1 MNMAVIRKAVTRKSV
16 VRAIAWF
23 LAAVVL
29 AGCVSGLGQSFLGI
43 STLAAATGLSGG
55 LAAAIGGVIG
65 ASGNPGVMLATA
77 GLFAARLT
85 LSLWIGGFP
94 FPKNRTRNGTRA
106 ASAPGTYRANHAR
119 STQSTRPGAKFAIRG
134 TKKPLAQPVEPGDG
148 AALETVAAVTTH
160 GTRDKPGERGAI
172 RTFDFPAL
180 LRRILDAD
188 DGLLAEELP
197 LRLALAAVFA
207 LFGGIGSHV
216 GAPFVPETVLRI
228 LVATALC
235 PLAAYGFYA
244 ATARNMRYSPLRQ
257 AGRIL
262 TVALCAYALAP
273 TRLFAVPALAISGI
287 GLGALVGFGAAV
299 VSGIGWGAAYGALYG
314 VACGLCVSPT
324 MAGAFGLA
332 GIAAGIAGQFSP
344 VGGIALSAAGGIV
357 WSMAVG
363 GVSGM
368 GEIAPSFLVAAAV
381 LTPFYA
387 IDGVRGWIEK
397 TLPSPLPLTDLKRRE
412 RETLAETALL
422 SREKRLGAMSAHLS
436 EIGAVLTGL
445 AERVNRPTTEEAA
458 DWCREAV
465 GLYCT
470 RCPRREDCTE
480 THYDS
485 YAAMLSRMA
494 QSAVRQGCVDGAD
507 VPLYFAGK
515 CAAMSRILDEV
526 NITCARRLGER
537 RMDNRLK
544 MTAQDYAFM
553 GELLAE
559 SAKTEAEDGRLD
571 EALSRRVA
579 ARMQT
584 RACSAGRVAVYGVR
598 HRRVYVHDIH
608 LAETRMGGE
617 ELREA
622 FSQFVGVPLS
632 PPVFTLD
639 GPVLSMEMHSEPRCR
654 CASGS
659 YRLSGDAIRTAR
671 ANGTEIPEDALTE
684 GTDAEDTAVF
694 AENTHAE
701 VSGDTICT
709 FESGERTYMLLS
721 DGMGSGKMASLA
733 SEVSAMFLD
742 KMLSAG
748 AGLEI
753 TLRMLNHILRANTG
767 EVSTTVDLCELDR
780 VTGEVK
786 FVKSGAAPSYV
797 IRGDSLFR
805 LQSKTV
811 PIGIL
816 RALDAELIRFHVEP
830 GDVIVMVSDGV
841 AKSFEDCPWLIDL
854 LSRTDRLRGDDP
866 TATAKR
872 IAEEAVRHGAV
883 DDVTAGVIQ
892 VA

>member
-1 MNMAVIRKAVTRKSV
+1 MNLAVIKKTVSRRGV
-16 VRAIAWF
+16 VRAVAWF

-29 AGCVSGLGQSFLGI
+29 AGCVSGIGQSFLGI
-43 STLAAATGLSGG
+43 SALAAVSGLTGGI
-55 LAAAIGGVIG
+55 AAMTGGVIG
-65 ASGNPGVMLATA
+65 AAGNPGVMLATA
-77 GLFAARLT
+77 GLFAARLV

-94 FPKNRTRNGTRA
+94 FPRKNSRDRTRA
-106 ASAPGTYRANHAR
+106 ADRTGTYRR
-119 STQSTRPGAKFAIRG
+119 TRDTGAKLAVRG
-134 TKKPLAQPVEPGDG
+134 TKTPLAKSADHTAPDG
-148 AALETVAAVTTH
+148 AAVETLSACGSH
-160 GTRDKPGERGAI
+160 GARDQPRHRSAI
-172 RTFDFPAL
+172 QWDPTVL
-180 LRRILDAD
+180 LRWLHAAD
-188 DGLLAEELP
+188 GRLLAEELP
-197 LRLALAAVFA
+197 LRLALSAVFS
-207 LFGGIGSHV
+207 LFGGIGSHI
-216 GAPFVPETVLRI
+216 GAPFAPDTVLRI

-257 AGRIL
+257 AGRIMA
-262 TVALCAYALAP
+262 VALCAYALAP

-299 VSGIGWGAAYGALYG
+299 VSGIGWGPAYGALYG

-357 WSMAVG
+357 WSMATG
-363 GVSGM
+363 GFSGM
-368 GEIAPSFLVAAAV
+368 GEIAPAFLVASAI
-381 LTPFYA
+381 LTPLYA
-387 IDGVRGWIEK
+387 VDGVRGWIGK
-397 TLPSPLPLTDLKRRE
+397 MLPSPLPLTDLKRRE

-422 SREKRLGAMSAHLS
+422 SREKRLGEMSAHLS

-445 AERVNRPTTEEAA
+445 AERMNRPTTEEAA
-458 DWCREAV
+458 DWCRDAV
-465 GLYCT
+465 GLYCA
-470 RCPRREDCTE
+470 RCPGREECTE

-526 NITCARRLGER
+526 NMTCARRIGER
-537 RMDNRLK
+537 RMDNKLK

-559 SAKTEAEDGRLD
+559 SAKTEEEDGRLD
-571 EALSRRVA
+571 EALSQRVA
-579 ARMQT
+579 ARLQSVDC
-584 RACSAGRVAVYGVR
+584 AAGRVAVYGVR
-598 HRRVYVHDIH
+598 HRRVYVHDIR

-622 FSQFVGVPLS
+622 FSRFVGVPLS

-639 GPVLSMEMHSEPRCR
+639 GPVLSMELHSEPRCR
-654 CASGS
+654 CESGS

-671 ANGTEIPEDALTE
+671 ANGTAVPEDAPVADA
-684 GTDAEDTAVF
+684 DAEDTAVF
-694 AENTHAE
+694 AETARTE

-709 FESGERTYMLLS
+709 FASGERTYMLLS
-721 DGMGSGKMASLA
+721 DGMGSGKMASLT

-742 KMLSAG
+742 RMLSAG

-767 EVSTTVDLCELDR
+767 EISTTVDLCELDR
-780 VTGEVK
+780 VTGEVR

-816 RALDAELIRFHVEP
+816 RALDAELIRFQVEP

-841 AKSFEDCPWLIDL
+841 ARSFEDCPWLIEL
-854 LSRTDRLRGDDP
+854 LSQTDRLRGDDP
-866 TATAKR
+866 AATAKR
-872 IAEEAVRHGAV
+872 IAEEAASHGAV
-883 DDVTAGVIQ
+883 DDVTAGVIK

>member
-16 VRAIAWF
+16 VRAVAWF

-29 AGCVSGLGQSFLGI
+29 AGCVSGIGQSFLGI
-43 STLAAATGLSGG
+43 STLAAVTGLSGG

-65 ASGNPGVMLATA
+65 ASGNPGVMLATV

-85 LSLWIGGFP
+85 LSLWISGFP
-94 FPKNRTRNGTRA
+94 FPKNRTRHGTRA
-106 ASAPGTYRANHAR
+106 ASAPGTYRANHTRAP
-119 STQSTRPGAKFAIRG
+119 RPGAKFAIRG
-134 TKKPLAQPVEPGDG
+134 TKQTFASAEAPADG
-148 AALETVAAVTTH
+148 AAVETIAAVSAH
-160 GTRDKPGERGAI
+160 GTRDKPGERTPRI
-172 RTFDFPAL
+172 DFPAL

-216 GAPFVPETVLRI
+216 GAPFAPVTVLRI

-387 IDGVRGWIEK
+387 VDGVRGWIEK

-422 SREKRLGAMSAHLS
+422 SREKRLGEMSAHLS

-445 AERVNRPTTEEAA
+445 AERMNRPTMEEAA

-465 GLYCT
+465 GLYCA
-470 RCPRREDCTE
+470 RCPGREDCTE

-526 NITCARRLGER
+526 NMTCARRIGER
-537 RMDNRLK
+537 RMDNKLK

-559 SAKTEAEDGRLD
+559 SAKTEEEDGRLD

-654 CASGS
+654 CESGS

-671 ANGTEIPEDALTE
+671 ANGTAVPEDVPAA
-684 GTDAEDTAVF
+684 DAEDTAVF
-694 AENTHAE
+694 AETARTE

-709 FESGERTYMLLS
+709 FASGERTYMLLS

-742 KMLSAG
+742 RMLSAG

-767 EVSTTVDLCELDR
+767 EISTTVDLCELDR
-780 VTGEVK
+780 VTGEVR

-816 RALDAELIRFHVEP
+816 RALDAELIRFQVEP

-841 AKSFEDCPWLIDL
+841 ARSFEDCPWLIEL
-854 LSRTDRLRGDDP
+854 LSQTDRLRGDDP
-866 TATAKR
+866 AATAKR
-872 IAEEAVRHGAV
+872 IAEEAASHGAV
-883 DDVTAGVIQ
+883 DDVTAGVIK